1 MNAGKPTLVILAAGL
16 GSRYGGLK
24 QLEPVGPGGAT
35 IMDYSIFDALR
46 AGFGRIVFV
55 IRAELEEAVR
65 AAFGRRYEAQAPVA
79 YAHQRLDDLPVGFTL
94 PDGRTKPWGTGH
106 AVLAA
111 AGQVDGP
118 FAVVNADDFYGAKAF
133 AAIGE
138 FLRTAPDSALPTYAM
153 VGYTLRDTLSDSG
166 TVSRGLC
173 RCTPEGW
180 LERITEVTGVARSGR
195 DARHPGPDGTEQTVP
210 GDTLVSMNIWGFQ
223 AAVFDQ
229 LRSGFRAFLDVN
241 SGNPKAEFYLPAAI
255 QEAIR
260 ADQARVR
267 VLPAGAQWCGV
278 THPQDRADASEF
290 IHGLVARGDY
300 PAELWR

>member
-79 YAHQRLDDLPVGFTL
+79 YAHQRLEDLPSGFTL

-138 FLRTAPDSALPTYAM
+138 FLRAATDSVVPTYAM

-173 RCTPEGW
+173 RCASEGW
-180 LERITEVTGVARSGR
+180 LECITEVTGLARSGR
-195 DARHPGPDGTEQTVP
+195 DACHPGPDGTAQTVP

-229 LRSGFRAFLDVN
+229 LRSGFRAFLAAN
-241 SGNPKAEFYLPAAI
+241 PGNPKAEFYLPAAI

-260 ADQARVR
+260 AGGARVR